1 MAAIERGKSE
11 ASYLNDKIQSM
22 AQEPTTLRNYRRRH
36 DELAKR
42 CLLVIIVFF
51 LHTVQ
56 VYPVVGANKCNWLV

>member
-1 MAAIERGKSE
+1 MVAAIERGKSE

-42 CLLVIIVFF
+42 CHLVIIVYS
-51 LHTVQ
+51 LHVQ
-56 VYPVVGANKCNWLV
+56 